1 MSLEVNITKKLDGFT
16 LHANFAAR
24 STATA
29 ILGASGCGKSMT
41 LRCIAGIVKPDAGR
55 IVLGGRV
62 LFDSAQHI
70 DLPPQQRGV
79 GYLFQQYA
87 LFPHMTVEKNVCA
100 GTREGTRTERKAA
113 AQRILRTLGL
123 EELAQRLPANLS
135 GGQQQRVALARIL
148 VGKPEILLLDEPFS
162 ALDEHIKWKIE
173 LELADTLRS
182 FPGGVLFV
190 SHSRDEIYRLCDTV
204 CVLNEGKSDPKTTVA
219 ELFRAPLSVGA
230 ARISGCKNI
239 SCAEVGADSTLYCA
253 DWGVSLRTALP
264 LRENTVYAG
273 IRAHYFTLSGTEN
286 PITCTVERV
295 IPNPFSVVYML
306 KTPGRALLRM
316 ESEKAEALHTGDTIT
331 LHIAPEDVMPLTE

>member
-1 MSLEVNITKKLDGFT
+1 M
-16 LHANFAAR
+16 
-24 STATA
+24 
-29 ILGASGCGKSMT
+29 
-41 LRCIAGIVKPDAGR
+41 
-55 IVLGGRV
+55 
-62 LFDSAQHI
+62 
-70 DLPPQQRGV
+70 
-79 GYLFQQYA
+79 
-87 LFPHMTVEKNVCA
+87 
-100 GTREGTRTERKAA
+100 
-113 AQRILRTLGL
+113 
-123 EELAQRLPANLS
+123 
-135 GGQQQRVALARIL
+135 
-148 VGKPEILLLDEPFS
+148 
-162 ALDEHIKWKIE
+162 
-173 LELADTLRS
+173 
-182 FPGGVLFV
+182 LFV

-239 SCAEVGADSTLYCA
+239 SRAEVGADSTLYCA

>member
-1 MSLEVNITKKLDGFT
+1 M
-16 LHANFAAR
+16 
-24 STATA
+24 
-29 ILGASGCGKSMT
+29 
-41 LRCIAGIVKPDAGR
+41 
-55 IVLGGRV
+55 
-62 LFDSAQHI
+62 
-70 DLPPQQRGV
+70 
-79 GYLFQQYA
+79 
-87 LFPHMTVEKNVCA
+87 
-100 GTREGTRTERKAA
+100 
-113 AQRILRTLGL
+113 
-123 EELAQRLPANLS
+123 
-135 GGQQQRVALARIL
+135 
-148 VGKPEILLLDEPFS
+148 
-162 ALDEHIKWKIE
+162 
-173 LELADTLRS
+173 
-182 FPGGVLFV
+182 
-190 SHSRDEIYRLCDTV
+190 
-204 CVLNEGKSDPKTTVA
+204 LNEGKSDPKTTVA

>member
-1 MSLEVNITKKLDGFT
+1 MSISVDIEKKLGSFHLRVAFEAENET
-16 LHANFAAR
+16 MAL
-24 STATA
+24 
-29 ILGASGCGKSMT
+29 LGASGCGKSMT
-41 LRCIAGIVKPDAGR
+41 LRCIAGIVRPDRGR
-55 IVLGGRV
+55 IVLNGRT
-62 LFDSAQHI
+62 LFDSEQHI

-100 GTREGTRTERKAA
+100 GTREGTRAERKAA

-190 SHSRDEIYRLCDTV
+190 SHSRDEIFQRPEAGD
-204 CVLNEGKSDPKTTVA
+204 K
-219 ELFRAPLSVGA
+219 GA
-230 ARISGCKNI
+230 
-239 SCAEVGADSTLYCA
+239 
-253 DWGVSLRTALP
+253 
-264 LRENTVYAG
+264 
-273 IRAHYFTLSGTEN
+273 
-286 PITCTVERV
+286 V
-295 IPNPFSVVYML
+295 IV
-306 KTPGRALLRM
+306 LLRDQLQPGGVIDGKVPN
-316 ESEKAEALHTGDTIT
+316 ESFLFGGKADGQNACFLINFIPGVGRRFFPGASVSFSFTGVLSTAPGQHPYYASERQDQGKYLFCVVFFFLT
-331 LHIAPEDVMPLTE
+331 HIMSPRFYMAIHQGIQ

>member
-1 MSLEVNITKKLDGFT
+1 MSAPERARVRAQSGRPP
-16 LHANFAAR
+16 HSASCAR
-24 STATA
+24 S
-29 ILGASGCGKSMT
+29 GWRSWRSASRRIFRAV
-41 LRCIAGIVKPDAGR
+41 RCD
-55 IVLGGRV
+55 
-62 LFDSAQHI
+62 Q
-70 DLPPQQRGV
+70 
-79 GYLFQQYA
+79 
-87 LFPHMTVEKNVCA
+87 
-100 GTREGTRTERKAA
+100 
-113 AQRILRTLGL
+113 
-123 EELAQRLPANLS
+123 LS

-239 SCAEVGADSTLYCA
+239 SCAEVGAGGTLYCA
-253 DWGVSLRTALP
+253 DWGVSLKTALP
-264 LRENTVYAG
+264 LRENTAYAG